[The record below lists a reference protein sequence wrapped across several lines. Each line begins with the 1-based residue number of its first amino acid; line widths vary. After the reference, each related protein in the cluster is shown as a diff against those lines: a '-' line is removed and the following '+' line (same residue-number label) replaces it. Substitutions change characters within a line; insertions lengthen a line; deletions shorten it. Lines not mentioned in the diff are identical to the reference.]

1 MRVKNSTSEET
12 QHWQQPHKKM
22 TAKILGIL
30 LIAFCLTNCDKKT
43 KMDRDLITHKTDR
56 QITEA
61 EIYSTLEYIITEQK
75 LNKDYGLKIIPAK
88 RCDSGKEDKEFLSG
102 LIITTDQKDSL
113 ADDSIAIPLV
123 HDLGLQKCLTK
134 EEVDFMLSQKKIN
147 KEFKWN
153 NSKLGFNL
161 DNHDNWY
168 EFSVPLF
175 NKDKSKAIF
184 LVSKL
189 CKGLC
194 GTEQTFLVEINGG
207 VRTFKTG
214 YHYIH

>member
-1 MRVKNSTSEET
+1 
-12 QHWQQPHKKM
+12 M
-22 TAKILGIL
+22 TAKILGTL
-30 LIAFCLTNCDKKT
+30 LTVFCLANCDKAAKT
-43 KMDRDLITHKTDR
+43 DQQLITNKTIG
-56 QITEA
+56 QITET

-75 LNKDYGLKIIPAK
+75 LNKDYGLKFIPSD
-88 RCDSGKEDKEFLSG
+88 RCASGKEDKEFLTG
-102 LIITTDQKDSL
+102 LILTTDQKDSL
-113 ADDSIAIPLV
+113 ASSTIAIPLV
-123 HDLGLQKCLTK
+123 LDLGLQKCLTK
-134 EEVDFMLSQKKIN
+134 EDIDFMLSQKEIN
-147 KEFKWN
+147 KEFQWN

-194 GTEQTFLVEINGG
+194 GTEQTFLVETNGG